1 MADVSKGT
9 LLAGAAKEDIT
20 PPIGTKTNYG
30 IATQIDLPLYTQA
43 LVLADGDMTVGIST
57 SDVLYTHLDVVSDAR
72 KSIEDKTGI
81 PGANILFC
89 ASHTHEG
96 PAIEGPYRNVYLNKV
111 VNAVCRA
118 WDARVAAR
126 VGAAKGAVV
135 GVHINR
141 RNPYG
146 PADPDVGV
154 LRVDHLNGDPLAL
167 LFNFA
172 MHGVVLGHKQ
182 YQGVSPDWIGHA
194 TKHIEELQGDGTV
207 ALFMQGPSGNI
218 NPYTSYGYT
227 GFTDRGGTVQDAE
240 RIGALFGLLTVT
252 IAAQIQTASSIRLSR
267 ATAYKRLW
275 EERSFDQVERY
286 RRVLEQKKTRLRL
299 LKKREGSP
307 EQVARLEKILAFM
320 EKYYDRVFTGR
331 PRQRTDHPAEAEI
344 QVLGINDA
352 RIAGVGGE
360 CFTEYAL
367 YIKDK
372 ALKQGYNT
380 VFIAELANGAWQS
393 YIPTEVAYTDEYGY
407 EAFSAEILGGLS
419 PTAGQLIA
427 DTVVGLIATCGN
439 PVEPPP
445 KPFSKMYLPKE
456 AYAVKPLIESRLDR
470 LLESLPYHHELRAR
484 KTEIIRDLP

>member
-1 MADVSKGT
+1 MSKGT

-43 LVLADGDMTVGIST
+43 LVLTDGNLTVGIST
-57 SDVLYTHLDVVSDAR
+57 SDVLYTHLDLVSEAR
-72 KSIEDKTGI
+72 KRIEDKTGI
-81 PGANILFC
+81 PGADILFC

-96 PAIEGPYRNVYLNKV
+96 PAIEGSYRTVYLDKV
-111 VNAVCRA
+111 VNAVCKA
-118 WDARVAAR
+118 WDNRVDARL
-126 VGAAKGAVV
+126 GAAKGAVV

-146 PADPDVGV
+146 PADPEVGV
-154 LRVDHLNGDPLAL
+154 LRVDKLNGVPLAI

-172 MHGVVLGHKQ
+172 MHGVVLGHKK

-194 TKHIEELQGDGTV
+194 TKHIEELEGDGAV
-207 ALFMQGPSGNI
+207 ALFIQGPSGNI

-227 GFTDRGGTVQDAE
+227 GFTNRGGTVQDAE
-240 RIGALFGLLTVT
+240 RIGNLLGLLSVT
-252 IAAQIQTASSIRLSR
+252 IAAQIQTTSTVRLSR

-275 EERSFDQVERY
+275 DERSFDRVERY
-286 RRVLEQKKTRLRL
+286 RRVLDKKKTKLRL
-299 LKKREGSP
+299 LKKRQGAP
-307 EQVARLEKILAFM
+307 EQIASLEKILAFM
-320 EKYYDRVFTGR
+320 EEYSDVVFKGR
-331 PRQRTDHPAEAEI
+331 PRERTDHPEATEI

-360 CFTEYAL
+360 YFTEYAL
-367 YIKDK
+367 YIKEK
-372 ALKQGYNT
+372 ALERGYNT
-380 VFIAELANGAWQS
+380 VFIAELANGAWKS
-393 YIPTEVAYTDEYGY
+393 YIPTEVAYTHEYGY

-427 DTVVGLIATCGN
+427 DTVLDLIATCGK
-439 PVEPPP
+439 PVEPQP
-445 KPFSKMYLPKE
+445 KPFSKMYLPNE
-456 AYAVKPLIESRLDR
+456 AYAVKPLVESRLDR